1 MSFLVL
7 QVTRAFIDKQVISM
21 SHVRIFTATLHEDE
35 CRFEGMK
42 KSFQEVAGAVGEHGL
57 FIFQFSGHGL
67 SVKKHSDGHFGLVPA
82 DFDHTADK
90 FITGSVLNQWLI
102 DSKCKACHVVYILDC
117 CYAGGLGT
125 DVTAGVPNLRSG
137 LYVLSASTALEAS
150 LVIQPLGNSLFTYFL
165 AYAIRKFQFGYSTLP
180 ISKIF
185 EECRE
190 LCVSVSSLMVTYHGP
205 HRGLMLDKFRP
216 ELQFF
221 DVTTA
226 RKDLEETVEALIEQS
241 MAQPSVKIS
250 PHNPVYMFSKF
261 SFVMKYYRV
270 RRKWF
275 SKGKGAE
282 LSELCR
288 SWLLFTTGSLSPLSK
303 LAERDLLNNEVLSA
317 AVCLMLWS
325 IASIQIAAKYQKSA
339 VDPNM
344 FLVGFLYA
352 ATALDSFH
360 SCPVTLKELEEAL
373 SFYLAVLEKHE
384 LNDAKLQQL
393 YQEIK
398 RDLEA
403 LEKEEKAQQERPSEV
418 VTPTPSHIKTDGEEL
433 STQAKA
439 EKPGFESMLEPIM
452 EESTSWASTAVRSSE
467 PETKERPNSLPS
479 SHRTVEIPELT
490 SPSPEV
496 ETGSA
501 WQTNSTSIVPSL
513 KRNFVKAT
521 LRRQQ
526 TLSPELLE
534 DRTVCADSLV
544 LQTLQVS

>member
-1 MSFLVL
+1 
-7 QVTRAFIDKQVISM
+7 
-21 SHVRIFTATLHEDE
+21 
-35 CRFEGMK
+35 
-42 KSFQEVAGAVGEHGL
+42 
-57 FIFQFSGHGL
+57 
-67 SVKKHSDGHFGLVPA
+67 
-82 DFDHTADK
+82 
-90 FITGSVLNQWLI
+90 
-102 DSKCKACHVVYILDC
+102 
-117 CYAGGLGT
+117 
-125 DVTAGVPNLRSG
+125 
-137 LYVLSASTALEAS
+137 
-150 LVIQPLGNSLFTYFL
+150 
-165 AYAIRKFQFGYSTLP
+165 
-180 ISKIF
+180 
-185 EECRE
+185 
-190 LCVSVSSLMVTYHGP
+190 
-205 HRGLMLDKFRP
+205 
-216 ELQFF
+216 
-221 DVTTA
+221 
-226 RKDLEETVEALIEQS
+226 
-241 MAQPSVKIS
+241 
-250 PHNPVYMFSKF
+250 
-261 SFVMKYYRV
+261 MKYYRV
-270 RRKWF
+270 RRQWW

-282 LSELCR
+282 LSEICR
-288 SWLLFTTGSLSPLSK
+288 SWLLFTTGSLSPLGK

-325 IASIQIAAKYQKSA
+325 IASIQIATKYQKSA

-403 LEKEEKAQQERPSEV
+403 LEKEEKAQQERASEV

-452 EESTSWASTAVRSSE
+452 EESTSWASTTVRSNE
-467 PETKERPNSLPS
+467 PETKERPNSLPY

-496 ETGSA
+496 ETGSD